1 MGCPE
6 QTRELQR
13 GESRVSGRT
22 ESAGKD
28 NGRLMGDWVVEEE
41 MLKGEE
47 SDSRGL

>member
-6 QTRELQR
+6 QTQELQLE
-13 GESRVSGRT
+13 ESRVSGRT

-28 NGRLMGDWVVEEE
+28 NGRLVGDWVVEEE

-47 SDSRGL
+47 SASRGL